1 MMILLF
7 ALSLQSPQ
15 AIARALVEK
24 YDAAWMR
31 KDAAGFAVLLSPDY
45 VYFSSEGKVTDR
57 KGLLEML
64 ASPEYRIDAGSRDE
78 FRTFVSGSVVVV
90 SSRWRGRG
98 SYNGKP
104 FTDDQ
109 RCSVVIAV
117 TPKPT
122 VLAEHCTNLAAI
134 SPASPV
140 PAAPMP
146 R

>member
-1 MMILLF
+1 MIILLF
-7 ALSLQSPQ
+7 ALSVHSPQ

-31 KDAAGFAVLLSPDY
+31 KDAAGFAALLSPEY
-45 VYFSSEGKVTDR
+45 VYFSSDGKVMDR
-57 KGLLEML
+57 KAVLSML
-64 ASPEYRIDAGSRDE
+64 ASPDYRIDAGSRDE
-78 FRTFVSGSVVVV
+78 FRTFVSGSAVVV

-98 SYNGKP
+98 SYDGKP

-122 VLAEHCTNLAAI
+122 VLAEHCTNLSAI
-134 SPASPV
+134 SSVSPA